1 MLLRPEGAGKSSERI
16 DQLASFLFWKRPVL
30 KIVSVD
36 QLSITDLHV
45 DAVYQGGRSGNAGD
59 DPFPRLLG
67 MSNQGGFRYRGDIA
81 GRLEMMLLT
90 SSFSDP
96 DWPDALDRETGVFTY
111 YGDNKSP
118 GRVLHDTGRRGNRLL
133 QRIFEDAHSGA
144 EGRLRVPPTF
154 LFARAGGWRDMIFLG
169 LAVPGASDLSL
180 SEDLVAIWR
189 TAGDRRFQNY
199 RARFTVLDAAVISR
213 AWIDSVIAGA
223 PDDALAPSAWLTWQK
238 SGRRKPLI
246 ALRSI
251 EYRSRREQMP
261 ADADGEA
268 MIQAVRNHFQGR
280 PHAFEHCAAAIA
292 RLMIPDIASLDVTR
306 PSRDGG
312 RDAVGQLRIGAGPA
326 SILVD
331 FALEAKC
338 YSPPGSVG
346 VRDMSRLISRLRHR
360 QFGILVTTTWL
371 DLQAYREIKEDQHP
385 VIVIAAADIVA
396 LLRAGGRGSVEAVSS
411 WLAEEFPPDL

>member
-1 MLLRPEGAGKSSERI
+1 MEIIA
-16 DQLASFLFWKRPVL
+16 
-30 KIVSVD
+30 VD
-36 QLSITDLHV
+36 QLSTADLHV
-45 DAVYQGGRSGNAGD
+45 DAIYQGNRGGNSGD
-59 DPFPRLLG
+59 DPFPRLLS
-67 MSNQGGFRYRGDIA
+67 MSNQGGFRYRGDLA
-81 GRLEMMLLT
+81 GRLEMLLLT

-118 GRVLHDTGRRGNRLL
+118 GRGLHDTGRRGNRLL
-133 QRIFEDAHSGA
+133 QRIFQDAHGGHQ
-144 EGRLRVPPTF
+144 GRLRVPPIF
-154 LFARAGGWRDMIFLG
+154 LFARSGGWRDVIFLG
-169 LAVPGASDLSL
+169 LAVPGASDLSV

-213 AWIDSVIAGA
+213 AWIDSIVAGA
-223 PDDALAPSAWLTWQK
+223 PEDMHAPAAWLTWQK
-238 SGRRKPLI
+238 SGRRRPLI
-246 ALRSI
+246 ATRSI
-251 EYRSRREQMP
+251 EHRSRQEQVP
-261 ADADGEA
+261 SDAEGEA
-268 MIQAVRNHFQGR
+268 MIKAVRSHFQGR

-292 RLMIPDIASLDVTR
+292 RVMMPGIASLDVTR

-312 RDAVGQLRIGAGPA
+312 RDAVGQLRIGTGPA

-338 YSPPGSVG
+338 YSPPNSVG

-385 VIVIAAADIVA
+385 VIVIAAADIVV
-396 LLRAGGRGSVEAVSS
+396 LLRAEGRGSGDAVSS

>member
-1 MLLRPEGAGKSSERI
+1 LTTGDGLQIFPA
-16 DQLASFLFWKRPVL
+16 
-30 KIVSVD
+30 D
-36 QLSITDLHV
+36 QLSIADLHV
-45 DAVYQGGRSGNAGD
+45 DAIYQGGRSGNAGD

-81 GRLEMMLLT
+81 GRLDMLLLT

-96 DWPDALDRETGVFTY
+96 DWPDAIDRETGVFTY

-118 GRVLHDTGRRGNRLL
+118 GRGLHDTGRRGNRLL
-133 QRIFEDAHSGA
+133 QRVFQEAHDGL
-144 EGRLRVPPTF
+144 EGRLQVPPTF
-154 LFARAGGWRDMIFLG
+154 LFARAGSWRDAIFLG

-180 SEDLVAIWR
+180 AEDLVAIWR

-199 RARFTVLDAAVISR
+199 RARFTVLDAAIISR
-213 AWIDSVIAGA
+213 VWIDSIIAGE
-223 PDDALAPSAWLTWQK
+223 PDDTHAPAAWLTWRS

-246 ALRSI
+246 ATRSI

-261 ADADGEA
+261 ADAEGEA
-268 MIQAVRNHFQGR
+268 MIQAVRSHFQGR

-292 RLMIPDIASLDVTR
+292 RLMIPDIASIDVTR

-371 DLQAYREIKEDQHP
+371 DLQAYQEIKEDQHP

-396 LLRAGGRGSVEAVSS
+396 LLRTGGRGSAEAVSA